1 MSQFNEA
8 ASQSV
13 RLLKASQSRNPAFPM
28 RRGTSMGYRGDV
40 KGGQGPLRPHKPDQY
55 ANQQPDTNPKRTM
68 QWEGVQQWADA
79 MSQGGQH

>member
-1 MSQFNEA
+1 
-8 ASQSV
+8 
-13 RLLKASQSRNPAFPM
+13 
-28 RRGTSMGYRGDV
+28 MGYRGDV